1 MAGTRYECELTW
13 PASED
18 AAPGG
23 ELYTPWRQSQHTLTR
38 EVDRS

>member
-13 PASED
+13 PAFEG

-23 ELYTPWRQSQHTLTR
+23 ELYMPWRQSQHTPSR
-38 EVDRS
+38 EVDCS